1 MGERKRQEVGMEN
14 SSSNDSAKRKSQ
26 VQSAKKVQLPT
37 SRGAGL
43 GATLRNRREAGDRT
57 NLPKPVGPAGGL
69 PRPGLARGLP
79 SLAPAGVSRPTS
91 DDTPPQD
98 ELGLP
103 SDGSGEATQP
113 VAFNA
118 AAPQAPARPQSA
130 TSTGAAATPRTQS
143 GQRSPDGLAGGNA
156 QGLRGNVDQVT
167 LPEVPHF
174 EPSQVP
180 VENGNSGHSEPAA
193 AQRASAEPAPQYRPT
208 GDSIQFEGDSLPKA
222 GIESSVPYAVVD
234 STETVDFGTTS
245 EADFTTNGQTQPPQ
259 ALPASDDQDSAASA
273 EETIFHQDIAA
284 PAEAAP
290 TRASARSRGTA
301 PVVGTPDQALIA
313 EPFFDVEDVDTEL
326 LEDHAEPVASN
337 QVSFV
342 ENSQVGRL
350 EPGGGP
356 VVDQVNGADSRHLPL
371 HGSTPTGPVQPS
383 DVASPLSETVHKAP
397 AAEVFSAV
405 HEPELLAGNDTLP
418 PGMPVPSE
426 EGPAQLENPAHTASP
441 VQPGSPVQLENP
453 VQLGNPVQFDGGV
466 RSEAGLPAVSAVLA
480 ESEASPE
487 PVVAPESADSPES
500 HSNNDFRSAVPFTDP
515 SSAANTLA
523 GPPPIEPPA
532 VEVAPAPGNVD
543 SVEDHLLPQLGSV
556 APVVGDSVGTL
567 PAPPRITEE
576 PAPLLP
582 PAELVTPG
590 QPVQPRRPGM
600 AGRADDTTSAHNDT
614 LTGSSFA
621 DPSGQA
627 PEPLENN
634 AGSSIVAPEV
644 AAKPSTLDPVELPAM
659 PAEDTSSSTS
669 FTDFAPPAEAPS
681 VELAAPAV
689 LQPGNLPKAPQ
700 SPSFP
705 DAATMSKSPEIGVA
719 EQGGPS
725 LLPAAQETS
734 EVDAARAALSE
745 LVENAASQRKSE
757 ATVEGGGTDSLDAAN
772 YPPAPDR
779 RVRVRGSSENDTRR
793 RRRAAQSEAA
803 EPNPAAATLT
813 ASSGSAAVGV
823 AAPAPLATPAPLETP
838 QANSGAPSPVGPVG
852 PLDSPKPVDM
862 ATPPA
867 ASVAPG
873 PTAPAAAITTPQAV
887 ATPAPPKPPTSP
899 AASAPVATA
908 PPAPVRKT
916 TAVQPVR
923 MPSRENNSR
932 VPAGQVVV
940 ELHAAKVRYGKTK
953 VLEQA
958 SLRAVTGQSVAVIG
972 PTGAGKSTLVGCCVG
987 EVNISGGKLYVDGKL
1002 VRGEARSA
1010 LQQAG
1015 VVRMYVQHDI
1025 NPDVTVSQYLASNR
1039 NAAAIGE
1046 AVADIV
1052 FDRFPHLKPHAGRA
1066 MRQLTPVDHRILDL
1080 AATLTQDPRIVVADD
1095 IAEGLD
1101 QAGVSTLAAICREVT
1116 SIGPG
1121 LVLSNQ
1127 EPHAALDICSH
1138 VTVVQDR
1145 RTVKHGAS
1153 DEIRKILLAKGIAPP
1168 K

>member
-26 VQSAKKVQLPT
+26 AQSAKKVQLPT

-79 SLAPAGVSRPTS
+79 SLAPAGASRPTS
-91 DDTPPQD
+91 DDTPSQD

-103 SDGSGEATQP
+103 GDGSDEATQP

-156 QGLRGNVDQVT
+156 QGLRGNVEQVT

-174 EPSQVP
+174 EPRHVP
-180 VENGNSGHSEPAA
+180 VETRNFGPGESAA
-193 AQRASAEPAPQYRPT
+193 AQRDLAEPAPQYRPT

-245 EADFTTNGQTQPPQ
+245 EADSTTSGQTQPPQ

-273 EETIFHQDIAA
+273 EETISHQDIAA

-290 TRASARSRGTA
+290 TRASARSRGMA
-301 PVVGTPDQALIA
+301 PVVGTPDQALID

-342 ENSQVGRL
+342 KNAQMGQL
-350 EPGGGP
+350 EPGGAP
-356 VVDQVNGADSRHLPL
+356 AADQVNDADSRHLPL
-371 HGSTPTGPVQPS
+371 HDSTPPDPVQPS
-383 DVASPLSETVHKAP
+383 DVASPLPETVHEP
-397 AAEVFSAV
+397 PVAETLSAV
-405 HEPELLAGNDTLP
+405 HEPESLAGNDTLP
-418 PGMPVPSE
+418 PGMSVPSE
-426 EGPAQLENPAHTASP
+426 EGPVQLENPADPASP

-453 VQLGNPVQFDGGV
+453 VQLDGGV
-466 RSEAGLPAVSAVLA
+466 PPEAGLPAVSAVLA
-480 ESEASPE
+480 EPEASPE
-487 PVVAPESADSPES
+487 PVVSPES

-515 SSAANTLA
+515 SSAANTPA

-556 APVVGDSVGTL
+556 APVVGDSVGAL

-621 DPSGQA
+621 DPSGQT
-627 PEPLENN
+627 PEPLENH
-634 AGSSIVAPEV
+634 ASSSIVAPEV
-644 AAKPSTLDPVELPAM
+644 AAKPPTQDPVELPAM

-681 VELAAPAV
+681 VELATPAV
-689 LQPGNLPKAPQ
+689 LQPGNLPKVPQ
-700 SPSFP
+700 LPSFP
-705 DAATMSKSPEIGVA
+705 DAATMSKSPETVVA
-719 EQGGPS
+719 EQGASS
-725 LLPAAQETS
+725 LLPASQETS

-757 ATVEGGGTDSLDAAN
+757 TTVEGGGTDSLDAAN

-813 ASSGSAAVGV
+813 ASSSSAAVDV
-823 AAPAPLATPAPLETP
+823 AAPTPLETP
-838 QANSGAPSPVGPVG
+838 QANSSAPSPVG
-852 PLDSPKPVDM
+852 PLDSPRPVDM

-873 PTAPAAAITTPQAV
+873 PVTTPAAVAAPQAV
-887 ATPAPPKPPTSP
+887 AAPALPKPPTSQ

-908 PPAPVRKT
+908 PPAPVRKI

-923 MPSRENNSR
+923 MPSREHNSR

-1046 AVADIV
+1046 TVADIV

-1153 DEIRKILLAKGIAPP
+1153 DEIRKILLAKGITPP